1 MDICDLSRGEQATP
15 WGSVGAHFKT
25 VPVGEASE
33 SFAPVPQKRR
43 QAATG
48 GSGRLLTVCL
58 RTDLTFTFHLPS
70 STSAQ
75 GLATWAHLSVFGL

>member
-1 MDICDLSRGEQATP
+1 MGICWEHILRQCLLVKHLKVLLLFHRRGDRLP
-15 WGSVGAHFKT
+15 
-25 VPVGEASE
+25 
-33 SFAPVPQKRR
+33 R
-43 QAATG
+43 